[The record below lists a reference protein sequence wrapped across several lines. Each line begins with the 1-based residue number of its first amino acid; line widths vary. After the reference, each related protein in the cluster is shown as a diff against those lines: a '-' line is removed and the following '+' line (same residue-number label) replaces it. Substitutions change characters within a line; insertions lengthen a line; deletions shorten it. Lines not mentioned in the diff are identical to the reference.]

1 MAQPDPRSPKNNRPP
16 NGNGGADP
24 NFNWRGLFL
33 FALAI
38 CLFAGFYVLSKNTGM
53 KEVSYPDFVK
63 LLEEDKIDKTKG
75 IDLVSEPSATDYV
88 TGTMKASKDP
98 PPAREIQDA
107 GQFAVQYLPAVDAGG

>member
-38 CLFAGFYVLSKNTGM
+38 CLFAGFYVLSKNGSIGGVRD
-53 KEVSYPDFVK
+53 VSYPEFKRYLETDQIVK
-63 LLEEDKIDKTKG
+63 ERG
-75 IDLVSEPSATDYV
+75 IDLVSEPGSATDYV
-88 TGTMKASKDP
+88 TGYIKGKDP
-98 PPAREIQDA
+98 AAP
-107 GQFAVQYLPAVDAGG
+107 

>member
-38 CLFAGFYVLSKNTGM
+38 CLFAGFWVLSKNGSIGG
-53 KEVSYPDFVK
+53 VHDLSYPQFVK
-63 LLEEDKIDKTKG
+63 YLEDDQIVKDKG
-75 IDLVSEPSATDYV
+75 IDLVSEPGSANDYV
-88 TGTMKASKDP
+88 TGYMKMKDP
-98 PPAREIQDA
+98 ALQPEKFKTQ
-107 GQFAVQYLPAVDAGG
+107 VNLQYM